1 MSLYKA
7 VLKIFKS
14 EQNKFVDC
22 SHCNCDHHLLLCAK
36 YSSTGCKIGSGTMT
50 IVTEDNSAL
59 SKALIDY
66 LKEEQTVVEL
76 SDKSQKSI
84 DDALYFGKSTMFYFC
99 LKILLRILKQV
110 YRQQS
115 MHNLVPMLLLKH

>member
-1 MSLYKA
+1 
-7 VLKIFKS
+7 
-14 EQNKFVDC
+14 
-22 SHCNCDHHLLLCAK
+22 
-36 YSSTGCKIGSGTMT
+36 MT

-76 SDKSQKSI
+76 SDKSQNRLMMRCI
-84 DDALYFGKSTMFYFC
+84 LEKSTMFYFC

>member
-1 MSLYKA
+1 
-7 VLKIFKS
+7 
-14 EQNKFVDC
+14 
-22 SHCNCDHHLLLCAK
+22 
-36 YSSTGCKIGSGTMT
+36 MT

-84 DDALYFGKSTMFYFC
+84 DDALYFGKIDYVLFFA
-99 LKILLRILKQV
+99 
-110 YRQQS
+110 
-115 MHNLVPMLLLKH
+115 